1 MREFRKKVAII
12 DMYNGV
18 QNKGMAGI
26 KEIIGNMEF
35 PLTYDLFNARGENEL
50 PDLSDYSI
58 FISTGGP
65 GNPIE
70 EGSKW
75 QERYFQFLDKIVAHN
90 KENEDDKK
98 HLFLICH
105 SFQMACHHFGLGTIS
120 KRKSRSFGIYP
131 VHQTTDGEVDPIFD
145 NLDNP
150 MWVIDS
156 RLYQV
161 IKSNA
166 RVFNKQGAKL
176 LSLEKIRN
184 HVELERAVMAIRFT
198 DEIIGTQ
205 FHPEADQNTF
215 FSILQDKSVR
225 EETIA
230 LRGKKKYYRML
241 DDLLDQEKV
250 AKTYNT
256 ILPNFLKRAYQNVI
270 EMPTEI
276 LYAAEV

>member
-1 MREFRKKVAII
+1 MKELEQKVAII

-18 QNKGMAGI
+18 KNKGMAGI
-26 KEIIGNMEF
+26 KQIIESMEY
-35 PLTYDLFNARGENEL
+35 PMSYDLFNTRGAAEL
-50 PDLSDYSI
+50 PDLDEYSI

-70 EGSKW
+70 EGSEW
-75 QERYFQFLDKIVAHN
+75 QQKYFDFLDRIVAHN
-90 KENEDDKK
+90 KENENDKK

-105 SFQMACHHFGLGTIS
+105 SFQMATHHFGLGTIS
-120 KRKSRSFGIYP
+120 QRKSRSFGIYP
-131 VHQTTDGEVDPIFD
+131 VHQTLEGEIDPIFE

-156 RLYQV
+156 RLFQV
-161 IKSNA
+161 IKANA
-166 RVFNKQGAKL
+166 RVFKKKGAKL

-205 FHPEADQNTF
+205 FHPEADHNSF
-215 FSILQDKSVR
+215 FSILQNKSVR

-230 LRGKKKYYRML
+230 LRGKQKYYRML

-256 ILPNFLKRAYQNVI
+256 ILPNFLKNAYQNI
-270 EMPTEI
+270 TEMPTQI
-276 LYAAEV
+276 LYAEEV